1 MKPFKF
7 LFALSLGVILFL
19 FFARF
24 AIMAFIA
31 AAFLSLGYFLVHKVK
46 NFFKRM
52 DWDDDRG
59 AIQPSYYRQRAL
71 AAWQEREEPLF
82 GESQTRREQMER
94 FRTIEIR

>member
-7 LFALSLGVILFL
+7 FFALSLGVILFL

-31 AAFLSLGYFLVHKVK
+31 AAFLSFGYFLVNKVK

-52 DWDDDRG
+52 DWDDDRD
-59 AIQPSYYRQRAL
+59 AIHPYYRQRAL

-82 GESQTRREQMER
+82 GESQTRRERIER